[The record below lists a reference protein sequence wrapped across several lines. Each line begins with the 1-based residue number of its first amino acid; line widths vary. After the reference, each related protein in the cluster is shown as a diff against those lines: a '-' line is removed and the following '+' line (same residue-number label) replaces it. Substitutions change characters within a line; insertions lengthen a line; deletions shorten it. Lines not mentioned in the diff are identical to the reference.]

1 MSIRS
6 YNKEHIDKYR
16 DVLVGWED
24 WSEHIQQDFKED
36 MLKIGIAVEQI
47 FYSLHGGQG
56 DGVSYEGHISDW
68 GLYLLHLGYDDPIL
82 HRLAS
87 LNWNLV
93 WKQSGRYTN
102 ERSVT
107 YDDDIWYGINPYDE
121 DETPIRHDT
130 WRNVMNTFD
139 LLGISE
145 EIKED
150 LRRGMKGLYI
160 KLLEE
165 YDHLTSDE
173 VVSEWMNSN
182 NIELTELEN

>member
-1 MSIRS
+1 MK
-6 YNKEHIDKYR
+6 YAKNHIDKYR

-24 WSEHIQQDFKED
+24 WSDHVTVDFRED
-36 MLKIGIAVEQI
+36 MLKIGITVGNV
-47 FYSLHGGQG
+47 YHSLHGGQG
-56 DGVSYEGHISDW
+56 DGVCFEGHVYDW

-87 LNWNLV
+87 LHWNLV
-93 WKQSGRYTN
+93 WKQSGRYTH
-102 ERSVT
+102 EHSVT

-121 DETPIRHDT
+121 DESPIRHDT

-150 LRRGMKGLYI
+150 LRKSMRGLYR
-160 KLLEE
+160 KLLKE